1 MFQLLQ
7 PQDEEDFVRYVYYF
21 NNEINTETVN
31 ELIGILS
38 AVPSVD
44 LFMTTPGGE
53 MPAAS
58 VLMHFINN
66 HPDINIYLT
75 GYIASA
81 GTFFLTD
88 CVKPVYLTES
98 LDWMLFHMGDREFGG
113 RFRKEHINADIL
125 YEQLKDKNKEQAEKY
140 KKLGLTTKEIKDY
153 MKGEDVILYKKD
165 FKRLKVNVAR

>member
-113 RFRKEHINADIL
+113 KFRKEPLNRDEL
-125 YEQLKDKNKEQAEKY
+125 YKQLEECNQTYSDKF
-140 KKLGLTTKEIKDY
+140 KKLGLTPKEIKEY
-153 MKGEDVILYKKD
+153 LKGEDVILYRKD
-165 FKRLKVNVAR
+165 FNRLKVNRK